1 MWNYRRVWVVWDFGV
16 PYANVQGP
24 TYIVDLPSV
33 RIFAEKQNPVFT
45 RSAPAHATSANL
57 EDNGRKAIGQLQCGA
72 SLHLLQSRQQD
83 LRRSSCPSESPEK
96 WWKKHGC
103 PLVNIQKA
111 IENGHRN
118 SWFAHSKWWF
128 SIAILV
134 YQRVTQVFP
143 GFSTR
148 TSGIPAR
155 RLDASRFHL
164 PFLVL
169 DSRQQRR
176 HHAVL
181 KCHAGSRMINIWW
194 CAKILPDDF
203 EISESSSFQQRDEN
217 KWHVWNHHPSVYH
230 LCHHWTIEFPSAVKL
245 MTQIARN
252 WCTTAVKVGIPGYLT
267 VPALKPQE
275 CTNCQGGRRQEAAHA
290 AAPANSSKVI
300 LVLAFE
306 CSTAQ
311 QVQQVARTSKTG
323 LEQTSKK
330 THMGFGDS
338 FVRPSKWHDAE
349 YAEHVSE
356 EWDRTAPPVVHLWTA
371 LDRFCPPFPGQ
382 HCTVGRCFFNSEGL
396 QSGVTIRMQHHHT
409 LLLSAASWHAKHSAE
424 FQKEKLCIW
433 SCEKSSRSS
442 MSRRN
447 ETGQSHL

>member
-1 MWNYRRVWVVWDFGV
+1 MVFPWGWSTQWRFS
-16 PYANVQGP
+16 A
-24 TYIVDLPSV
+24 LPKE
-33 RIFAEKQNPVFT
+33 IT
-45 RSAPAHATSANL
+45 RSWH
-57 EDNGRKAIGQLQCGA
+57 RK
-72 SLHLLQSRQQD
+72 SLGEFLWVD
-83 LRRSSCPSESPEK
+83 EWEID
-96 WWKKHGC
+96 
-103 PLVNIQKA
+103 PLVICYIA

-230 LCHHWTIEFPSAVKL
+230 LCHHWTIEFPSAV
-245 MTQIARN
+245 N
-252 WCTTAVKVGIPGYLT
+252 WW
-267 VPALKPQE
+267 LK
-275 CTNCQGGRRQEAAHA
+275 
-290 AAPANSSKVI
+290 
-300 LVLAFE
+300 
-306 CSTAQ
+306 
-311 QVQQVARTSKTG
+311 
-323 LEQTSKK
+323 
-330 THMGFGDS
+330 
-338 FVRPSKWHDAE
+338 
-349 YAEHVSE
+349 
-356 EWDRTAPPVVHLWTA
+356 
-371 LDRFCPPFPGQ
+371 
-382 HCTVGRCFFNSEGL
+382 
-396 QSGVTIRMQHHHT
+396 
-409 LLLSAASWHAKHSAE
+409 
-424 FQKEKLCIW
+424 
-433 SCEKSSRSS
+433 
-442 MSRRN
+442 
-447 ETGQSHL
+447 